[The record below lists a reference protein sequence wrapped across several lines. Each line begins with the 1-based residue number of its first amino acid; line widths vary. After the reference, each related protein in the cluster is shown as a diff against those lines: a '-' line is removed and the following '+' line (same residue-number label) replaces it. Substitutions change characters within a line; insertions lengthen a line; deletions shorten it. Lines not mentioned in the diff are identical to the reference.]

1 MRFKAY
7 VPYSQI
13 DIDIIESIGGQFQ
26 EFYPTVAALREEE
39 PFADYTLIEV
49 DCLSIQLDCGEW
61 LSMDSI
67 SLN

>member
-26 EFYPTVAALREEE
+26 EFYPTVEELREEE

-49 DCLSIQLDCGEW
+49 DGLSIQLDCGEW
-61 LSMDSI
+61 LCMDSI